1 VLSHAAR
8 FHALGF
14 ELERAETLGE
24 EALAIANRLGLKELQ
39 AFTLNNLSVARIHGG
54 NLAGAVELLEEAAQI
69 AREEHSPELLRV
81 LNNLLVAYQRLGWL
95 QRHDEALEEFERFA
109 TELGDVVLI
118 RFTRGSAVPFTHLL
132 RGRWDEALRTASA
145 FIAQAEVGEGHRLL
159 GSCYTLRALI
169 RHARGDSDG
178 ALADCDRSAT
188 LVDVSD
194 PANTFELAMRG
205 RILLECGRREEAI
218 ELADRAV
225 ELTRSAPFFAHDV
238 SLTFLLHALGRSD
251 EQLRVMPEVA
261 DVPIPRAIRLWAS
274 GDIRGAAAVFASLEL
289 APFGEAF
296 ARLAAGRQFVSERR
310 LDEADVELL
319 RAIELFGRMGAHRY
333 LQEANALLSTVG
345 ARAQPG

>member
-1 VLSHAAR
+1 M
-8 FHALGF
+8 
-14 ELERAETLGE
+14 
-24 EALAIANRLGLKELQ
+24 
-39 AFTLNNLSVARIHGG
+39 
-54 NLAGAVELLEEAAQI
+54 
-69 AREEHSPELLRV
+69 
-81 LNNLLVAYQRLGWL
+81 
-95 QRHDEALEEFERFA
+95 
-109 TELGDVVLI
+109 
-118 RFTRGSAVPFTHLL
+118 L
-132 RGRWDEALRTASA
+132 RGRWDEALRATSA

-159 GSCYTLRALI
+159 GSCYTFRALI

-194 PANTFELAMRG
+194 PANTFALAIRG

-225 ELTRSAPFFAHDV
+225 ELIRNAPFFAHSYDL

-261 DVPIPRAIRLWAS
+261 DVPITRASRLWAS